1 MARLGR
7 VENQMGSVFNMC
19 TGFEVL
25 GQPDKYNQHKKD
37 VALRSGL
44 KTIPWIQANALLRL
58 VMQR

>member
-37 VALRSGL
+37 VSLEVRIENYPVDSG
-44 KTIPWIQANALLRL
+44 
-58 VMQR
+58 